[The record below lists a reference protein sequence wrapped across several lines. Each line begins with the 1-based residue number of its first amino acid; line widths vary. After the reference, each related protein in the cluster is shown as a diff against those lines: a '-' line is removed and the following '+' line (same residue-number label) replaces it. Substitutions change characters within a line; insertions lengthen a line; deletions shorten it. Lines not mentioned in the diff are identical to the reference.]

1 MLDLIIPKMELYDE
15 QKNEFVV
22 VGPYTLL
29 MEHSLVSISKW
40 ESKWHRPFI
49 GSDDLTS
56 EELKDYLRCMTIT
69 QNVNP
74 NVYDY
79 ISEENILKVNDY
91 ISDPM
96 TGTTFYDLL
105 QNESEKKKKKKKV
118 SSEEI
123 YSQMILLG
131 IPFECQKWHIN
142 RLLTLI
148 KVCNMDRS
156 DKKMSK
162 AETMQAYH
170 KLNAERRKKMNSKG

>member
-1 MLDLIIPKMELYDE
+1 MLDLAIPKIELFDD
-15 QKNEFVV
+15 KTNEFVEI
-22 VGPYTLL
+22 GPYNLL

-40 ESKWHRPFI
+40 EAKWHKPFI
-49 GSDDLTS
+49 GSEDLTN
-56 EELKDYLRCMTIT
+56 EEIRDYLRCMTIT
-69 QNVNP
+69 QNVKDI
-74 NVYDY
+74 VYDY
-79 ISEENILKVNDY
+79 ISIENIEKVNEY

-96 TGTTFYDLL
+96 TGTTFYDFV
-105 QNESEKKKKKKKV
+105 QQRSGNKKI

-148 KVCNMDRS
+148 KVCNIDRS

-162 AETMQAYH
+162 EETLRAYH
-170 KLNAERRKKMNSKG
+170 KLNAERRRKMNSKG

>member
-1 MLDLIIPKMELYDE
+1 MLDLIIPKIELYDE
-15 QKNEFVV
+15 DKNEFVEI
-22 VGPYTLL
+22 GPCNLL

-40 ESKWHRPFI
+40 EAKWHKPFI
-49 GSDDLTS
+49 GTDKDDLS
-56 EELKDYLRCMTIT
+56 IDEVKDYLRCMTIT

-74 NVYDY
+74 IVYDY
-79 ISEENILKVNDY
+79 IPEDSIKKINDY
-91 ISDPM
+91 IEDPM
-96 TGTTFYDLL
+96 TGTTFYDFIPK
-105 QNESEKKKKKKKV
+105 NPKNKKV

-148 KVCNMDRS
+148 KVCNIDRS
-156 DKKMSK
+156 DKKMTK
-162 AETMQAYH
+162 AETMQAYR

>member
-1 MLDLIIPKMELYDE
+1 MLDLTIPKIELFDE
-15 QKNEFVV
+15 KKNEFVEI
-22 VGPYTLL
+22 GPSTIL

-40 ESKWHRPFI
+40 ESKWHKPFI
-49 GSDDLTS
+49 GSEDLST
-56 EELKDYLRCMTIT
+56 EELKYYLHCMTIT

-74 NVYDY
+74 IVYDY
-79 ISEENILKVNDY
+79 IPEESIKKINDY
-91 ISDPM
+91 IEDPM
-96 TGTTFYDLL
+96 TGTTFYDFVPK
-105 QNESEKKKKKKKV
+105 QTKQKKV

-123 YSQMILLG
+123 YSQMITLG

-148 KVCNMDRS
+148 RVCDIDRS

-170 KLNAERRKKMNSKG
+170 KLNAERRKKLNSKG

>member
-1 MLDLIIPKMELYDE
+1 MLDLIIHKTELYDN
-15 QKNEFVV
+15 QKNEFVEI
-22 VGPYTLL
+22 GPYHLL

-40 ESKWHRPFI
+40 ESKWHKPFI
-49 GSDDLTS
+49 GSENLST
-56 EELKDYLRCMTIT
+56 EEVKYYLQCMTIT

-74 NVYDY
+74 SVYDY
-79 ISEENILKVNDY
+79 LSEENMRQVNDY
-91 ISDPM
+91 IEDPM
-96 TGTTFYDLL
+96 TGTSFFEFFPDKSK
-105 QNESEKKKKKKKV
+105 NAKRV

-148 KVCNMDRS
+148 KVCNIDRS

-162 AETMQAYH
+162 AETMRAYH

>member
-1 MLDLIIPKMELYDE
+1 MLELTIPESELYDE
-15 QKNEFVV
+15 EKNEFIK
-22 VGPYTLL
+22 VGPLTIL

-40 ESKWHRPFI
+40 ESKWHKPFI
-49 GSDDLTS
+49 GSDEDLST
-56 EELKDYLRCMTIT
+56 EEIRDYLRCMTIT

-74 NVYDY
+74 IVYDY
-79 ISEENILKVNDY
+79 LSVDNMQKVNDY

-96 TGTTFYDLL
+96 TGTTFYEFIP
-105 QNESEKKKKKKKV
+105 QRPKNKKI

-148 KVCNMDRS
+148 KVCDLDRS
-156 DKKMSK
+156 DKKMTK
-162 AETMQAYH
+162 EETMRAYH
-170 KLNAERRKKMNSKG
+170 RLNAERRKKLKSKG